1 MPPPKIVE
9 EEIKEDWLVTYADAI
24 TLLMAFFVLLYSVSE
39 PNIEKFE
46 AASAGIKETLSREK
60 VVTPFQAIRA
70 NVNAAAQETKDTTG
84 MSSTTRGLNFE
95 FKSGKMFATSSAE
108 LLPEAIPAL
117 DRVAQMVSLF
127 GVTNF
132 MIDVEGHTDYTP
144 ISTPQFP
151 SNWELSAAR
160 ATAVVR
166 FLISRG
172 VEPDRLKAVGYADTR
187 IPSQKGR
194 TLTMLAHQ

>member
-1 MPPPKIVE
+1 
-9 EEIKEDWLVTYADAI
+9 
-24 TLLMAFFVLLYSVSE
+24 
-39 PNIEKFE
+39 
-46 AASAGIKETLSREK
+46 
-60 VVTPFQAIRA
+60 
-70 NVNAAAQETKDTTG
+70 

-132 MIDVEGHTDYTP
+132 TIDVEGHTDFTP
-144 ISTPQFP
+144 INTPQYP

-166 FLISRG
+166 FLISRS
-172 VEPDRLKAVGYADTR
+172 VEPDRLKAVGYADTKPKR
-187 IPSQKGR
+187 PHFDDAGAPIIENQVINR
-194 TLTMLAHQ
+194 RVVIRVER